1 MAGRPRKVTDD
12 DILGATQRVMQRVG
26 PGELTLAE
34 IAAEAGVT
42 AGALVQRF
50 GSKRDLLLELTRR
63 FAAATE
69 EMFAQL
75 RAAEPSPLGTIR
87 LYADCMAQ
95 MGESPATFA
104 HHLAYLQV
112 DLTDP
117 DFFANLRT
125 QAEGTRAALRAL
137 VAEAVKAGELSR
149 RTDVDALARAL
160 EVTITGSLWT
170 WVFHQAGTASASM
183 RQDVEALLA
192 GYVVAPVKKSR
203 KKRVSR

>member
-1 MAGRPRKVTDD
+1 MAARPRKVTND
-12 DILGATQRVMQRVG
+12 DILAATQRVMQRVA

-34 IAAEAGVT
+34 IAGEAGVT

-63 FAAATE
+63 FAAATD

-75 RAAEPSPLGTIR
+75 RAAAPSPLGTIR

-104 HHLAYLQV
+104 HHPAWLQI

-125 QAEGTRAALRAL
+125 QAQSTRTALQGL
-137 VAEAVKAGELSR
+137 VIDAVRAGELKR
-149 RTDVDALARAL
+149 QTDADALARAL

-170 WVFHQAGTASASM
+170 WVFHQEGKAAASM
-183 RQDVEALLA
+183 RKDVDALLEP
-192 GYVVAPVKKSR
+192 YIVVKK
-203 KKRVSR
+203 KRTRRRA

>member
-1 MAGRPRKVTDD
+1 MAARPRKVTND
-12 DILGATQRVMQRVG
+12 DILGATQRVMQRVA

-63 FAAATE
+63 FAAATD

-75 RAAEPSPLGTIR
+75 RGAAQSPLGTIR

-104 HHLAYLQV
+104 HHLAWLQI

-125 QAEGTRAALRAL
+125 QAQSTRAALQGL
-137 VAEAVKAGELSR
+137 VIDAVRAGELKR
-149 RTDVDALARAL
+149 RTDADALARAL

-170 WVFHQAGTASASM
+170 WVFHQEGRAAAWM
-183 RQDVEALLA
+183 REDVDALL
-192 GYVVAPVKKSR
+192 GPYIVVKKKRSR
-203 KKRVSR
+203 RRV